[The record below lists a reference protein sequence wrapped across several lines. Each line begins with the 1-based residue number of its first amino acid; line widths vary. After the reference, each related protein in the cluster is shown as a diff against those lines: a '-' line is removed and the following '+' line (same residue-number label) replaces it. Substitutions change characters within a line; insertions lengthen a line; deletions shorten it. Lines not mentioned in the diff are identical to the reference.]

1 MSVYINDSYAQF
13 VDAFES
19 IWDKQF
25 LRPNEIVIVFDGK
38 VSSDINNYLLQ
49 RTNNNTPIIIV
60 NSKENIGLGR
70 ALNLGL
76 KYCTNEYVARMDS
89 DDISREDRFFIQY
102 NYCLKNPN
110 IDITG
115 GFIQEFNNHG
125 KILGIRKVPLINKC
139 ISFESNFRSPM
150 NHVTVMFKKSSLYKI
165 SNYVTEFISFED
177 YATWLK
183 AKDVLVFSNL
193 SNILVDVR
201 IDSLFIER
209 RRGLN
214 YFKREF
220 NFFYYFFKL
229 NKISFIWFLFNIFIR
244 FIFRLS
250 PPFFLEYK
258 YKFSRSA
265 V

>member
-1 MSVYINDSYAQF
+1 MSVYINDTYIQF

-19 IWDKQF
+19 IWDKQI
-25 LRPNEIVIVFDGK
+25 LRPSEIVIVFDGK
-38 VSSDINNYLLQ
+38 VSSEIKNYLLQ
-49 RTNNNTPIIIV
+49 RINDNTPIIIV
-60 NSKENIGLGR
+60 NSKENVGLGS

-76 KYCTNEYVARMDS
+76 KYCSNEYVARMDS
-89 DDISREDRFFIQY
+89 DDLSRKDRFFIQY
-102 NYCLKNPN
+102 NYFLNNPN

-125 KILGIRKVPLINKC
+125 KNLGIRKVPLNNKS

-150 NHVTVMFKKSSLYKI
+150 NHVTVMFKKSSLNKI

-201 IDSLFIER
+201 IDTAFIKR
-209 RRGLN
+209 RKGIN
-214 YFKREF
+214 YLKREI
-220 NFFYYFFKL
+220 NFFYFFFKL
-229 NKISFIWFLFNIFIR
+229 NKISFIWLLFNIFIR
-244 FIFRLS
+244 LIFRLS
-250 PPFFLEYK
+250 PSFILEYK